1 MLCITKKGRRFLRV
15 FNQRCPL
22 GERKYLIY
30 PELYIFEPFK
40 KEEMKPKIFVVGA
53 L

>member
-1 MLCITKKGRRFLRV
+1 MMRAKKKSRRFLRV

-40 KEEMKPKIFVVGA
+40 VGNIFVVGA

>member
-1 MLCITKKGRRFLRV
+1 MLRITKKGRWFLRV

-40 KEEMKPKIFVVGA
+40 KEEMKPNIFVVGA